1 MGWDDAQMEVL
12 GRVVGEL
19 GLSEVVVPPSFPVVA
34 ADFLR
39 DKGVGVKPDR
49 EQFQMRRRVKDEHA
63 LAGIRAA
70 QRATEAAMA
79 RVVEI
84 LGSSSPKGDGLVFE
98 GEELTAERVRAE
110 VIATLRA
117 HGCEGEPPITS
128 PGPQGAFVHELG
140 TGPVRPGE
148 SLIVDIFPTHA
159 ESRFCADMT
168 RTFCFGEAPELLRHM
183 HATVREAV
191 KRSTEAIR
199 TGRERPAGVGGGVR
213 RDRGGRLPHRAQR
226 PGGRRSTRTSSTASA
241 TASGSRST
249 RPRAWAS
256 PATT

>member
-1 MGWDDAQMEVL
+1 
-12 GRVVGEL
+12 
-19 GLSEVVVPPSFPVVA
+19 
-34 ADFLR
+34 
-39 DKGVGVKPDR
+39 
-49 EQFQMRRRVKDEHA
+49 
-63 LAGIRAA
+63 
-70 QRATEAAMA
+70 MA

-148 SLIVDIFPTHA
+148 SLIVDIFPVHA

-191 KRSTEAIR
+191 KRATESDPDR
-199 TGRERPAGVGGGVR
+199 GERQAGVGGGLR
-213 RDRGGRLPHRAQR
+213 RDRGGRLPHRAERR
-226 PGGRRSTRTSSTASA
+226 PTGESLDEDFFHGLGHGVGLEVHEAPGLGLSGDDLIAGDVVTIEPGVYRKGFGGVRLEDLAVVRDDGAEVLTDFPYDMEIHA
-241 TASGSRST
+241 
-249 RPRAWAS
+249 
-256 PATT
+256 